1 MSPRQDIQVED
12 DGLLCPEV
20 GSWAKSKYRLIA
32 LYDEIF
38 SKGMKNKWDQR
49 VYIDLYAGA
58 GLSRVRNTETVLKG
72 SPLLALGVS
81 CPFDK
86 YIFCEG
92 EGDKLR
98 ALEARAAR
106 IAPKAIFNF
115 IQGSCDSKVDE
126 ILAAV
131 PRFGRENRVLSLCV
145 VDPFDFSLKFTT
157 LKRLSSLHVD
167 FLVLLAVAMDA
178 NRAYEHYVEGKNPKL
193 DLALGNVSWR
203 KRWNAQPRGRDEF
216 LNFLAEEFA
225 QSMVSLG
232 YRKTGPAEMKLVR
245 DDGNRPLYY
254 LALFSKHELA
264 YKYWK
269 DVLKYGTDQT
279 SFSWE

>member
-1 MSPRQDIQVED
+1 LSRQQEIQVED
-12 DGLLCPEV
+12 DGLGCPEV
-20 GSWAKSKYRLIA
+20 GGWAKSKYRLIG
-32 LYDEIF
+32 LYDELF

-49 VYIDLYAGA
+49 VYIDLYSGA
-58 GLSRVRNTETVLKG
+58 GLSKVRNTDAVLKG

-86 YIFCEG
+86 YLFCEDDH
-92 EGDKLR
+92 EKLH
-98 ALEARAAR
+98 ALEARVKK
-106 IAPKAIFNF
+106 ISPKANCSF
-115 IQGSCDSKVDE
+115 ILGNCDTKLDA

-131 PRFGRENRVLSLCV
+131 PRSSRENRVLSLCI
-145 VDPFDFSLKFTT
+145 VDPFDFGLRFATIQ
-157 LKRLSSLHVD
+157 RLSSLKVD

-178 NRAYEHYVEGKNPKL
+178 NRAYEHYVDGKNPKL
-193 DLALGNVSWR
+193 DLALGNVAWR
-203 KRWNAQPRGRDEF
+203 ERWKARPRGRDEF

-254 LALFSKHELA
+254 LALFSKHEMA
-264 YKYWK
+264 YKYWNE
-269 DVLKYGTDQT
+269 VLKYSTDQT
-279 SFSWE
+279 KFDWS